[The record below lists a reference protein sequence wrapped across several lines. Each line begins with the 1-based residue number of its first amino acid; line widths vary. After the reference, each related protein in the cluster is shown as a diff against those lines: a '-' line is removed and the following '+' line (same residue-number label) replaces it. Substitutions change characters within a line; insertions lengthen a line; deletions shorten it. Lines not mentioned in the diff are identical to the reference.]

1 VTEREEILKLR
12 AALEVLTLE
21 GNLDSDIPAAYFDL
35 GCAPA
40 ASSRAKLSIAFARE
54 VLARYDN
61 SYRVNTQVSAR
72 VITKEEHDSLLDGPK
87 PQSVSREEY
96 ERMMREAQE

>member
-12 AALEVLTLE
+12 ADLERLRSE
-21 GNLDSDIPAAYFDL
+21 GWMDSDVDAAYWSL
-35 GCAPA
+35 GRVLDQWSGVKPA
-40 ASSRAKLSIAFARE
+40 FEFARE
-54 VLARYDN
+54 VLARYDK
-61 SYRVNTQVSAR
+61 SYRVNTQVNAR
-72 VITKEEHDSLLDGPK
+72 VITKEEHDALIDGPK